1 VTNSLPAPSLPPRVG
16 PAGLQAAERTS
27 RLDRVLRHC
36 VRTLLWLRYRI
47 RVQGLERIAPADGRG
62 ILFLPNHPALID
74 PVIML
79 SVLTARFWP
88 RALANRRQVDR
99 PVVGWL
105 AKRIGV
111 RTLGDVSVDGRGIS
125 AQTSAI
131 LKASIAGLRRGEALL
146 LYPAGRIYRQR
157 LEDLGGHSAVELMLR
172 AVPDVRVVL
181 ARTRGL
187 WGSGFSFARGTP
199 PRVGQVMKQGF
210 WGILTSGIFFAP
222 RRTVTIQFLEPDDLP
237 RNADRHTINRYL
249 ERYYNAEAPFNCYV
263 PYSLWERRGTRSL
276 PEPASEEE
284 GRRVAG
290 VQGSDS

>member
-1 VTNSLPAPSLPPRVG
+1 LPEPSLPS
-16 PAGLQAAERTS
+16 PATPVTVAALETANTLN
-27 RLDRVLRHC
+27 RLLRHC
-36 VRTLLWLRYRI
+36 LRALLWLRYRI

-88 RALANRRQVDR
+88 RALANRRQVNR
-99 PVVGWL
+99 PVVRWL

-111 RTLGDVSVDGRGIS
+111 RTIGDVSVDGRGIS

-146 LYPAGRIYRQR
+146 LYPAGRIYRGR
-157 LEDLGGHSAVELMLR
+157 LENLGGNSAVELMLR
-172 AVPDVRVVL
+172 AVPDVRVIL

-187 WGSGFSFARGTP
+187 WG
-199 PRVGQVMKQGF
+199 PRVGQVLKQGL
-210 WGILTSGIFFAP
+210 WGILTSGLFFAP
-222 RRTVTIQFLEPDDLP
+222 RRTVSIELSEPDDFP

-249 ERYYNAEAPFNCYV
+249 ERYYNVEAPPNIYV
-263 PYSLWERRGTRSL
+263 PYSRWERRKTRSL
-276 PEPASEEE
+276 PEPAPEQEVCQ
-284 GRRVAG
+284 RAG
-290 VQGSDS
+290 VHASDSRAVGTGNGA